1 LCIAQIKRSKNAQRF
16 AAERFFRVFGI
27 FWSFCLI
34 LPLLPARAIGGDGVT
49 APDLDHLAKQLAQRV
64 EVSAVEKSWLAAGHV
79 VRVRASEIP
88 PYVFATDQPK
98 GLAVD
103 YLSVICQAYRIRC
116 EFVSLLGGTFGEALS
131 KLGSADA
138 PDIIPSVR
146 HTAERDRLGAFTRE
160 YLFSPWVILTRTGGA
175 EYLGSIEDLKGK
187 NVIVEKGY
195 LIAEKLRAD
204 VPGIRFTEVLST
216 RKALETLATGEGD
229 AYVGNLTQATYLIAE
244 NGYSNLKI
252 AAPTPYPTQG
262 ESMIVRKDWPELA
275 SLVDKSLGA
284 MTLEDRQL
292 LRNRWVRITYDTG
305 ISRTYAIGVSLLALL
320 LLGFLTLSWHW
331 NRRLKAEVAAK
342 QQAEDA
348 LRDHRDHLEAVVE
361 ERTVALSIAKDA
373 AETANVAKSAFLANM
388 SHEIRTPMNGII
400 GMANIL
406 RREGVTSKQA
416 QRLDTIDAS
425 AQHLLS
431 VINDV
436 LDISKIEAGKFTL
449 EDAPVVVSSLMAN
462 VSSILSERVKAKGIH
477 LLIETERLPHNL
489 LGDPTRVQ
497 QALLNYATN
506 AVKFTEQGSVTLRAL
521 KQAET
526 DNSVMVHF
534 EVTDTGIGIAPEA
547 MSRLFSAFEQA
558 DNSMNRKY
566 GGTGLGLAIT
576 RRLAELMGGEVGAE
590 STPGVGSTFWFRV
603 KLTKSGE
610 TSKAPTE
617 TAVDAEAEIR
627 QRYAGHR
634 VLVVDDEPVNREV
647 AVMQLEAVDMA
658 VDTAEDGAEGVALAR
673 KNSYAAIFMDMQ
685 MPKLNGIE
693 ATREIRQ
700 IPGCRDTP
708 IIAMTAN
715 AFAEDKEQCLK
726 AGMNEFLIKPFNPDQ
741 LFAILLRALSQR
753 QG

>member
-1 LCIAQIKRSKNAQRF
+1 MSQIKRSKNARRF
-16 AAERFFRVFGI
+16 PAERFFRVFGI
-27 FWSFCLI
+27 LWSFCLI
-34 LPLLPARAIGGDGVT
+34 LPLLPARAIGGDVVT
-49 APDLDHLAKQLAQRV
+49 DRDLEHMAKQLAQRV
-64 EVSAVEKSWLAAGHV
+64 EVSPAEKSWLAAGHV

-116 EFVSLLGGTFGEALS
+116 EFVPLLGGTFGEALS

-138 PDIIPSVR
+138 PDIIPSLR
-146 HTAERDRLGAFTRE
+146 HTTERDRLGVFTRE

-195 LIAEKLRAD
+195 LIGDKLRAD

-216 RKALETLATGEGD
+216 RKALETLATGNGD
-229 AYVGNLTQATYLIAE
+229 AYIGSLTQATYLIAE
-244 NGYSNLKI
+244 SGLSNLKI
-252 AAPTPYPTQG
+252 VAPTPYPTQG
-262 ESMIVRKDWPELA
+262 EGMIVRKDWPELA

-292 LRNRWVRITYDTG
+292 LRSRWVRINYDTG

-406 RREGVTSKQA
+406 RREGVTPQQA
-416 QRLDTIDAS
+416 QRLDTIDTS
-425 AQHLLS
+425 AKHLLS
-431 VINDV
+431 VINDI
-436 LDISKIEAGKFTL
+436 LDLSKIEAGKLTL
-449 EDAPVVVSSLMAN
+449 EEAPVVISSLLVN
-462 VSSILSERVKAKGIH
+462 VESILAERAKAKGLH
-477 LLIETERLPHNL
+477 LLIETGNLPSNL
-489 LGDPTRVQ
+489 MGDPTRLQ

-506 AVKFTEQGSVTLRAL
+506 AVKFTETGTVTLRAFV
-521 KQAET
+521 QEET
-526 DNSVMVHF
+526 AGSAMLRF
-534 EVTDTGIGIAPEA
+534 EVQDTGIGIPPESLA
-547 MSRLFSAFEQA
+547 RLFSAFEQA
-558 DNSMNRKY
+558 DNSMTRKY

-576 RRLAELMGGEVGAE
+576 QRLADLMGGKVGAD
-590 STPGVGSTFWFRV
+590 STVGVGSTFWFAV
-603 KLTKSGE
+603 KLQKGVAAAL
-610 TSKAPTE
+610 APAATD
-617 TAVDAEAEIR
+617 VDAEAELR
-627 QRYAGHR
+627 QRYAGQR
-634 VLVVDDEPVNREV
+634 ILLVDDEPINREV
-647 AVMQLEAVDMA
+647 AFMQLEDVGLLTDM
-658 VDTAEDGAEGVALAR
+658 AEDGEEAVAMAR
-673 KNSYAAIFMDMQ
+673 ETRYAAIFMDIQ
-685 MPKLNGIE
+685 MPKLNGLE
-693 ATREIRQ
+693 ATQQIRQ
-700 IPGCRDTP
+700 LPGYQDTP

-715 AFAEDKEQCLK
+715 AFAEDKALCLA
-726 AGMNEFLIKPFNPDQ
+726 AGMNDFLIKPFILEE
-741 LFAILLRALSQR
+741 LFAILLRALSR
-753 QG
+753 SDA